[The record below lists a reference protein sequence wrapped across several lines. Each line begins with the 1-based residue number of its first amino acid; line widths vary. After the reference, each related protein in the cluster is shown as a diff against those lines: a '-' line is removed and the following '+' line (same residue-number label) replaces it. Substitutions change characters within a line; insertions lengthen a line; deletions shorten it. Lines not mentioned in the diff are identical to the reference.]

1 MSRVPLAAA
10 AVTLSLGAAGVA
22 GATSAATA
30 SAAAPRVQRLGT
42 PAQIPSGAQSLGA
55 PSSSQVVNA
64 TVALSPRDPA
74 ALAALAVQVSTPGS
88 PAYHRYLTA
97 PEFAARF
104 GATDAQA
111 ATVRQAMAA
120 KGLSVG
126 ALAANRLSFDVS
138 APASAMARA
147 FSVTLDRYRLPGGR
161 TGIAPTQA
169 PAVAPAI
176 ANVVQGVVGL
186 DTLAVPRP
194 VSLLHA
200 RRVAGAG
207 VRPDAAAPNA
217 APVAPCASATS
228 AGSRFGAYTPNQL
241 AGAYGFDDLY
251 SSGDQGAGTTV
262 ALYELEPYL
271 ASDIAAYQSCMGTDV
286 PITNTSV
293 DGGTGTGAGEGEAAL
308 DVEDVLGLAPGA
320 SIDVYTGPN
329 TASGAFDTY
338 SRIIGDDTSKV
349 ISTSWGLCESQEGSA
364 AAQSE
369 STLFQEAA
377 SQGQSIYAASGDAGA
392 DDCRDGSGRAVD
404 DPASQPDVTG
414 VGGTSL
420 PSATGAAAQTVWNDG
435 AGGGA
440 GGGGV
445 STFWATPS
453 YQSAVNSGGARE
465 VPDVSAD
472 ADEDTGYVIFYD
484 GSWGAIGGTS
494 AAAPLWA
501 AFTALADSSSACSA
515 GPVGL
520 ANPALYGA
528 SGDLTDIT
536 SGNNTY
542 DGVTGFSAGG
552 GYDLASG
559 LGTPDAGSL
568 APALCGG

>member
-1 MSRVPLAAA
+1 MSCVPLAAA
-10 AVTLSLGAAGVA
+10 ALTLSLGAVS
-22 GATSAATA
+22 ATTA

-42 PAQIPSGAQSLGA
+42 PAQIPAQAQSLGA
-55 PSSSQVVNA
+55 PAPSQVVQA
-64 TVALSPRDPA
+64 TVTLTPRDPA
-74 ALAALAVQVSTPGS
+74 ALAAFAQQVSTPS
-88 PAYHRYLTA
+88 SAEYHHYLTA

-104 GATDAQA
+104 GASDAQV
-111 ATVRQAMAA
+111 ATVRQALQAE
-120 KGLSVG
+120 GLSVG
-126 ALAANRLSFDVS
+126 ALAANRLSVPVS
-138 APASAMARA
+138 APAPAMAGA
-147 FSVTLDRYRLPGGR
+147 FSVTLRRYRLPGGQ
-161 TGIAPTQA
+161 TGIASTQA
-169 PAVAPAI
+169 PAVAPAL
-176 ANVVQGVVGL
+176 ANTIQGVVGL
-186 DTLAVPRP
+186 DTLAVPKP
-194 VSLLHA
+194 VSLLRA
-200 RRVAGAG
+200 RRAARAQVGAG
-207 VRPDAAAPNA
+207 VRPDTTASQPNA
-217 APVAPCASATS
+217 ASVAPCASATS
-228 AGSRFGAYTPNQL
+228 AAGRFGAYTPNQL

-251 SSGDQGAGTTV
+251 SAGDQGAGTTV

-271 ASDIAAYQSCMGTDV
+271 ASDIASYQSCMGTDV
-286 PITNTSV
+286 PVTNTAV
-293 DGGTGTGAGEGEAAL
+293 DGGAGSGPGEGAAL

-329 TASGAFDTY
+329 TAAGAFDTY
-338 SRIIGDDTSKV
+338 SRIVGDDTAKV

-392 DDCRDGSGRAVD
+392 DDCRDGGGRAVD

-420 PSATGAAAQTVWNDG
+420 PSADGASAQSVWNDG
-435 AGGGA
+435 PGGGA

-445 STFWATPS
+445 STLWATPS
-453 YQSAVNSGGARE
+453 FQSAVDSTGARE

-472 ADEDTGYVIFYD
+472 ADPDTGYVIFYD

-501 AFTALADSSSACSA
+501 AFTALADSSASCSA

-520 ANPALYGA
+520 ANPALYA
-528 SGDLTDIT
+528 SSGDLTDVT

-542 DGVTGFSAGG
+542 DGVTGFTAGA
-552 GYDLASG
+552 GYDEASG
-559 LGTPDAGSL
+559 LGTPTASV
-568 APALCGG
+568 ASALCGA